1 MSTLKETLLR
11 VVTHPAAT
19 APLAPLLRN
28 QAAVFMLH
36 RFAHAGRGV
45 TGHDPAELHRTLGA
59 LRRERRTIISLETLF
74 ARLESAEPLRGA
86 VVFTIDDG
94 YAEQVEIGAPVFAEF
109 DCPVTT
115 FVTTGFLDEVLWF
128 WWDRIEYVF
137 RTTRRSDLEV
147 VLAGEAV
154 GYHWSSVAE
163 RDRAQAD
170 FTARCKEVPDSE
182 KHTSIER
189 LAERAEVSLPSVAP
203 VQYAPMSWE
212 QLRASEGKGMTFGPH
227 TVTHPILSR
236 TGDTQARHEVVESW
250 RRLSEQAAHPVPIFC
265 YPNGRPADFGPRE
278 YAVMRHAGMRGAVVG
293 SPGYAALSA
302 FRAGADAP
310 FNVRRF
316 AYPDSLPYMRQF
328 VSGLEYVKTRL
339 RGGRWD

>member
-36 RFAHAGRGV
+36 RFAHPERGV

-59 LRRERRTIISLETLF
+59 LRRERRTIISLDTLF

-94 YAEQVEIGAPVFAEF
+94 YAEQAEIGAPVFAEF

-115 FVTTGFLDEVLWF
+115 FVTTGFLDELLWF

-137 RTTRRSDLEV
+137 RSTRRSGLGV
-147 VLAGEAV
+147 VLSGDEV
-154 GYHWSSVAE
+154 TYRWSTAPE
-163 RDRAQAD
+163 RDRAQAE
-170 FTARCKEVPDSE
+170 FTARCKEVPDDE
-182 KHTSIER
+182 KLAAIER
-189 LAERAEVSLPSVAP
+189 LAAGAEVTLPVRAP
-203 VQYAPMSWE
+203 ERYAPMSWE
-212 QLRASEGKGMTFGPH
+212 QLRASEGMGMTFGPH

-236 TGDTQARHEVVESW
+236 TGDAQARHEVVESW
-250 RRLSEQAAHPVPIFC
+250 RRLTERAAHPVPIFC

-278 YAVMRHAGMRGAVVG
+278 YAAMRDAGIRGAVVG

-302 FRAGADAP
+302 FRAGAEAR

-316 AYPDSLPYMRQF
+316 AYPDSLPHTRQF
-328 VSGLEYVKTRL
+328 VSGLEYVKTQL